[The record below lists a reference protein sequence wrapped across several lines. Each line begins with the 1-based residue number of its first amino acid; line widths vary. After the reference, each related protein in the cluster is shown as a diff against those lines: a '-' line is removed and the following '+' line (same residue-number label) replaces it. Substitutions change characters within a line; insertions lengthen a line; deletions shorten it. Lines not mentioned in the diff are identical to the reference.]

1 MTVFTPEYFNE
12 RDSSHLPGHLGL
24 KVTQVAKGRLEA
36 EIKVRKELLAINDF
50 LHAGTV
56 ITLCDT
62 SAGYGCMANL
72 PEGASGFTT
81 IELKCNL
88 MGTAREG
95 KIKCTSTC
103 IHSGRTTQI
112 WESEVFKGSNNKAI
126 AKFTCTQLIIY
137 TKS

>member
-1 MTVFTPEYFNE
+1 MIVFTPEYFNE
-12 RDSSHLPGHLGL
+12 RDTYHLPGHLGL
-24 KVTQVAKGRLEA
+24 RVTQVAKGCLEA
-36 EIKVRKELLAINDF
+36 EIEVRNELLAINGF
-50 LHAGTV
+50 LHAGTI
-56 ITLCDT
+56 ITLGDT

-81 IELKCNL
+81 IELKCNF

-95 KIKCTSTC
+95 KIKCTSIC

-112 WESEVFKGSNNKAI
+112 WESEIFKVSTNKAI
-126 AKFTCTQLIIY
+126 AKFTCTQLITY